1 MNRDM
6 NTMSAC
12 VAMAVIAGTA
22 SASVISRSGPGV
34 PSQGGFSGRATYV
47 VDDGTAET
55 AIGLTG
61 GGVFAAINHFTV
73 VGGNDTINSVDV
85 SWGAAGTPGQTG
97 PLSNLPFTVYVW
109 ANLGAGSDPSGGNAS
124 LLFST
129 TSSVNPSNIDNN
141 TFQSVAV
148 PGIAVSGSFFVG
160 VSIAHAAGSYPYGV
174 DLTVPTDSATSWGAG
189 GGAFDPNNIG
199 FGGGGSIDL
208 ASLGF
213 GNFLIRANTIPSPG
227 AVTLLGAAGL
237 VAVRRRRR

>member
-1 MNRDM
+1 MNKDM
-6 NTMSAC
+6 NTIGAC
-12 VAMAVIAGTA
+12 IAMGVLAGAA

-34 PSQGGFSGRATYV
+34 PSQGGFSGRATYA

-55 AIGLTG
+55 AVRLTA
-61 GGVFAAINHFTV
+61 GGVFAAINHFTA
-73 VGGNDTINSVDV
+73 VGGSDTINSVDV
-85 SWGAAGTPGQTG
+85 SWGSAGSVGQTG
-97 PLSNLPFTVYVW
+97 PLANLPFTVYVW
-109 ANLGAGSDPSGGNAS
+109 SNLGTSSDPSGGNAS

-129 TSSVNPSNIDNN
+129 SSFVNPSNIDNN

-160 VSIAHAAGSYPYGV
+160 VSMLQPQDAYPYGI
-174 DLTVPTDSATSWGAG
+174 DLDDPTQPVTSWIAG
-189 GGAFDPNNIG
+189 GTAFDPNNIG

-237 VAVRRRRR
+237 VAMRRRRR